1 MPDPDSVP
9 SVPPTEIISTSLKVE
24 EDSLR
29 VKVMVAVSPS
39 FKAEAE
45 ELMVT
50 VGATVSTL
58 MES

>member
-1 MPDPDSVP
+1 MLDPDSVP

-29 VKVMVAVSPS
+29 VKVMLAVSPI

-58 MES
+58 TES

>member
-1 MPDPDSVP
+1 MLDPDSVP

-29 VKVMVAVSPS
+29 VKVMVAVSPI

-58 MES
+58 TES

>member
-1 MPDPDSVP
+1 VPDPDSVP

-29 VKVMVAVSPS
+29 VKVMVAVSPI

-50 VGATVSTL
+50 VGATVSTV

>member
-29 VKVMVAVSPS
+29 VKVMVAVSPI